1 MCKEEGVEVE
11 VRTRA
16 NAKVVLALAAGA
28 AAASTRELSVKMVV
42 VEAGVELV
50 EVEGCL
56 AKERRGRIRDV
67 CRQGLPVVR
76 QTFRSNGS
84 SRTNPMEYTSTGDS
98 SIVRACLCGFEV
110 VIRTSWTN
118 SNPGRRFRS
127 CPGDNGSYCGVFQW
141 IDPPMCLR
149 AKEIIHGLLSRLN
162 DQEKQLNEYRQKD
175 FKKEALEGNLITYN
189 LMGIVAFVITFMLLI
204 LYIRATV
211 TCM

>member
-1 MCKEEGVEVE
+1 
-11 VRTRA
+11 
-16 NAKVVLALAAGA
+16 
-28 AAASTRELSVKMVV
+28 
-42 VEAGVELV
+42 
-50 EVEGCL
+50 
-56 AKERRGRIRDV
+56 
-67 CRQGLPVVR
+67 
-76 QTFRSNGS
+76 
-84 SRTNPMEYTSTGDS
+84 MEYTSTGDS

-141 IDPPMCLR
+141 IDPPMCLG

-189 LMGIVAFVITFMLLI
+189 LMGIVASVHHLYASNSVYPRYSHMHVIGSAGF
-204 LYIRATV
+204 RKSDV
-211 TCM
+211 